1 MGSVQPTPMI
11 EVSEFTAMLKEG
23 GLPDRRAEVYAR
35 HLLGMSNTEIADELD
50 IEDPG
55 VTEHISEANQ
65 YIGEATK
72 LVESVVSPPYVTA
85 VSEKTTRSL
94 YNNTA
99 DTSVDFSFH
108 NPDKHEGEYVLGS
121 GSVIE
126 GHFLPGFQAYLL
138 ILHKRSRNHFKS
150 GFIVDTDNL
159 VEFISEWVM
168 LNRFAPVES
177 DETTDQWFFTDGF
190 SPEWLESDLEELG
203 IERVEVMIDDRFRNP
218 ITDTGVYCDESA
230 ASGRY
235 KTGYQIAYRPTDRE
249 IGQMLVVGDIGED
262 EAERIARKSPD
273 TLRSIGGIDG

>member
-1 MGSVQPTPMI
+1 MGSANPEPMI

-65 YIGEATK
+65 YIEEATS
-72 LVESVVSPPYVTA
+72 LVENVVSPPYVTA
-85 VSEKTTRSL
+85 VSESVTESL
-94 YNNTA
+94 CEHSA
-99 DTSVDFSFH
+99 DGSVDFSFH
-108 NPDKHEGEYVLGS
+108 NPGEQEDEFVLS
-121 GSVIE
+121 DGSVIE

-138 ILHKRSRNHFKS
+138 ILHKRSRNHSKS
-150 GFIVDTDNL
+150 GFIIDTDNL

-177 DETTDQWFFTDGF
+177 DRTCDQWFFTDGF
-190 SPEWLESDLEELG
+190 SPEWLEADLEELG
-203 IERVEVMIDDRFRNP
+203 ITRVEAMVDDRFRNP
-218 ITDTGVYCDESA
+218 INDPGVYCNESA
-230 ASGRY
+230 VSGRY

-249 IGQMLVVGDIGED
+249 VGQLLANDNISED
-262 EAERIARKSPD
+262 EAEKITRKSPD
-273 TLRSIGGIDG
+273 MLRSVVRN